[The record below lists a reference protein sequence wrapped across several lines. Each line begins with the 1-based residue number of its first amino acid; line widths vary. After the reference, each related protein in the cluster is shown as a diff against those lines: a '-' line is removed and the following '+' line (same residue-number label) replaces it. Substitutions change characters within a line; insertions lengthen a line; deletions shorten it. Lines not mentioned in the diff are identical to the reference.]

1 MKVLRRSLHKE
12 KDRLGSPSRQSFSPS
27 QQSFGSSIL
36 SSQHPPPPPLTKP
49 ISSNSIPNS
58 RGPTGPPTMVI
69 RAISNYK
76 AKRIVEISFQKGDFF
91 HVVGEREDSEG
102 DWFEASNPATG
113 ARGLVPRF
121 GFEIFGKPPAQSNQQ
136 TPRHSEFN
144 QQQQQPPSHQH
155 HGSRNQSISLSA
167 QPLSPA
173 GPKSASSN
181 GQKSQPLYGVVQH
194 DFVAERPDELDAKR
208 GEPII
213 VIAQSNHEWFVAKPI
228 GRLGGPGL
236 IPVSFVEVQ
245 DLTSG
250 KALPPDRV
258 KELIRSAVVPKVEE
272 WKKATAAYKGNSIPL
287 GRFDFVPDSSPS
299 TPHSSNRPFS
309 NDGQSQ
315 HMSSRSVS
323 ATHSRQQSFG
333 VNQSQPS
340 HSGRSSQQTS
350 YQPHSREPSNS
361 VAAWQQQQQH
371 HQHHQSMGHQSNPSD
386 AQYDLGE
393 EDQEGLNPDGDG
405 YATVDELRER
415 YGVVVHASV
424 ESFHYEQGHF
434 WFHLRAHFSRN
445 SSSDLTSNE
454 TTVLVLYRL
463 YEDFHD
469 FHLALVEMFPGE
481 ERLPVMPEV
490 VEPVDELVCSRR
502 VEELTE
508 YLEELCRMEEEI
520 RECELVYEF
529 LGPREGDVELEGEVG
544 GVEMNSLNRSQEDVE
559 GEVVEYLSK
568 MTKEERDLEELMNG
582 LTTRDEENGMREME
596 ERKLGSKESNRSIQ
610 TAFEGASATTHPYQT
625 HHQHSTSMDSRSGQN
640 PASILNQTH
649 ALKNPSGLGLTLGSQ
664 NPSSNGQQGNF
675 LKIKIYQIETDDLIA
690 IRVPTKVKYEELVKR
705 VKERIGDQIHSLRF
719 KDESGVGFSTG
730 ETTPIFNSAG
740 HRLVGIDNDSDLE
753 RWIESGY
760 KLVLYVE

>member
-12 KDRLGSPSRQSFSPS
+12 KDRFSPSRQSFSPS
-27 QQSFGSSIL
+27 QPSFGASIL
-36 SSQHPPPPPLTKP
+36 SSQHPPPPTLTKP
-49 ISSNSIPNS
+49 ISANSIPNS
-58 RGPTGPPTMVI
+58 RAPTGPPTMVI

-113 ARGLVPRF
+113 SRGLVPRF
-121 GFEIFGKPPAQSNQQ
+121 AFEIFGKPPSQSNHQH

-144 QQQQQPPSHQH
+144 HHQNQAHQH
-155 HGSRNQSISLSA
+155 HRSLNQSISLTP
-167 QPLSPA
+167 QPLSA
-173 GPKSASSN
+173 GPKSAGSN

-258 KELIRSAVVPKVEE
+258 KELIKSAVVPKVEE

-287 GRFDFVPDSSPS
+287 GRFDFVPDSSSPS

-333 VNQSQPS
+333 VNQSQPT

-350 YQPHSREPSNS
+350 YPPHSREPSNS

-371 HQHHQSMGHQSNPSD
+371 QRHQSIGQRSIPSE
-386 AQYDLGE
+386 AQYDLE
-393 EDQEGLNPDGDG
+393 EDQEGSNPEGDG

-424 ESFHYEQGHF
+424 ESFHHEQEHF
-434 WFHLRAHFSRN
+434 WFHLRAHFSRT
-445 SSSDLTSNE
+445 SSNESMPNE

-469 FHLALVEMFPGE
+469 FHLALVEMFPE
-481 ERLPVMPEV
+481 ERLPEMPEV
-490 VEPVDELVCSRR
+490 IEQVDELVCAKR
-502 VEELTE
+502 VEDLTV
-508 YLEELCRMEEEI
+508 YLEELCRMPEEI

-544 GVEMNSLNRSQEDVE
+544 GGGIEMSLNRSQEDVE

-568 MTKEERDLEELMNG
+568 MNHQERNLEDLMNG

-596 ERKLGSKESNRSIQ
+596 DRKIEHKESFLSIK
-610 TAFEGASATTHPYQT
+610 TADSGTVSHPYKNQ
-625 HHQHSTSMDSRSGQN
+625 HQHTTSIDSRTEIN
-640 PASILNQTH
+640 PATILAN
-649 ALKNPSGLGLTLGSQ
+649 KNPTGLGVTIGSLQ
-664 NPSSNGQQGNF
+664 NHSNQPTGNF
-675 LKIKIYQIETDDLIA
+675 LRIKIYQIETDDLIA
-690 IRVPTKVKYEELVKR
+690 IRVPTETNYEELLRR
-705 VKERIGDQIHSLRF
+705 VKERIGEQIHQLRF
-719 KDESGVGFSTG
+719 KDESGIGFSTG
-730 ETTPIFNSAG
+730 NTLPIFNSAG
-740 HRLVGIDNDSDLE
+740 NRLVGIDNDSDLE
-753 RWIESGY
+753 RWIGSGN
-760 KLVLYVE
+760 KLVLYVN

>member
-12 KDRLGSPSRQSFSPS
+12 KDKSSSPSRQSFSPS
-27 QQSFGSSIL
+27 QQSFGASIL
-36 SSQHPPPPPLTKP
+36 TSQHPPPPPLTKP
-49 ISSNSIPNS
+49 ISSQSIPNS
-58 RGPTGPPTMVI
+58 RAPTGPPTMVI

-91 HVVGEREDSEG
+91 HVVGQREDSEG

-121 GFEIFGKPPAQSNQQ
+121 GFEIFGKPPSQSNLH

-144 QQQQQPPSHQH
+144 QQQQTHQH
-155 HGSRNQSISLSA
+155 HRSLNQSISLGA
-167 QPLSPA
+167 QPLSA
-173 GPKSASSN
+173 GPKSAGSN

-333 VNQSQPS
+333 MNPIQVTQ
-340 HSGRSSQQTS
+340 SGRSSQQTN
-350 YQPHSREPSNS
+350 YQTHHSREPSNS
-361 VAAWQQQQQH
+361 VAAWQQQQQQH
-371 HQHHQSMGHQSNPSD
+371 QQHHQSMGHRSNPSEV
-386 AQYDLGE
+386 QYDL
-393 EDQEGLNPDGDG
+393 EDEPEGSTQEGDG

-424 ESFHYEQGHF
+424 ESFHHEQGHF

-445 SSSDLTSNE
+445 SSSDLNSNE

-463 YEDFHD
+463 YEDFYE
-469 FHLALVEMFPGE
+469 FHLALVEMFSASE
-481 ERLPVMPEV
+481 DQLPKIPEMIEDV
-490 VEPVDELVCSRR
+490 NELVCARR
-502 VEELTE
+502 VEELSV

-544 GVEMNSLNRSQEDVE
+544 GAGAGGGVEMSLNRSQEEVE

-568 MTKEERDLEELMNG
+568 MNKEEGNRLEELMNG

-596 ERKLGSKESNRSIQ
+596 GRKVGHKESNGSIQ
-610 TAFEGASATTHPYQT
+610 TAFDGTSTHSHPYQ
-625 HHQHSTSMDSRSGQN
+625 HQHQHQHSTSIDSRSGTSTQN
-640 PASILNQTH
+640 
-649 ALKNPSGLGLTLGSQ
+649 KNPTGLGVTLGTH
-664 NPSSNGQQGNF
+664 NPNPTHQQGNF

-690 IRVPTKVKYEELVKR
+690 IRVPTHINYLELFKR
-705 VKERIGDQIHSLRF
+705 VKERSGHQIHSLRF
-719 KDESGVGFSTG
+719 KDESGIGFSTG
-730 ETTPIFNSAG
+730 QTLPIYNSLG

-753 RWIESGY
+753 RWIDSGN